1 TAVFQSSKRS
11 PSLFLDGMRNRMMA
25 KVIAMMASSIFGINF
40 SKRAER
46 KIQDNAAK
54 LKMMKTAF
62 SSKDGD
68 PSFLFSSSIT
78 ALPPGISFTF
88 KGYAIFTRQNQAT
101 NMKTIATGTPRSIH
115 FANDASTPYV
125 FRTPAKTAFG
135 GVPISVAT
143 PPMEAEYAMLNI
155 NALPKPKFSFDVSM

>member
-1 TAVFQSSKRS
+1 IGYIIVAVAVLDVISVKNKTSPETTSNTTMRWMPCKAVNCPQIHSDNPDVENPSAIASPPPNNNKIPQGSLTAVFQSSKRS

-88 KGYAIFTRQNQAT
+88 KG
-101 NMKTIATGTPRSIH
+101 
-115 FANDASTPYV
+115 
-125 FRTPAKTAFG
+125 
-135 GVPISVAT
+135 
-143 PPMEAEYAMLNI
+143 
-155 NALPKPKFSFDVSM
+155 